1 LKTLLVLFLTLN
13 AVVRVNG
20 ETEAATPVA
29 TNSLSLDSIISEVL
43 TNNPSL
49 KAARASWEAM
59 LERIP
64 QASAWED
71 PRAGVDAT
79 VGRFVD
85 VPQNSFAD
93 QKFMAEQTLPI
104 SGKNRWRGRAASAEA
119 VDAYEQYHRRELD
132 TIANTRIAYY
142 RLANAYAQ
150 LDVNRKD
157 SALLRQFAEISR
169 VKYEAGTRSQAD
181 VLSAETEV
189 AKLDENA
196 SDFERA
202 ISEAQTQLNTL
213 MNRPPGTPFARP
225 VVTPPTMIPAFSLEK
240 LEGLAVSNRPEL
252 LMAEQQ
258 VRASQSRLEAARRE
272 WIPEPSVRAEA
283 DRYNGASQG
292 ISEFDLGFSI
302 NLPWFNRS
310 KYKAAIRENQKLVES
325 AEYQLAAIHAQTLGL
340 LRDQFQKLE
349 TFHHHTELT
358 HSKLLP
364 LAEQTVLSKRLSYEA
379 DKADFFELL
388 TAQQTVQEMESMYWE
403 HLADFEI
410 SLAELEALVG
420 TSLDSAITAN
430 EHQHHLK

>member
-1 LKTLLVLFLTLN
+1 MLLLTLGAAGRVHAGPEVSAPDVAN
-13 AVVRVNG
+13 A
-20 ETEAATPVA
+20 
-29 TNSLSLDSIISEVL
+29 LSPDSIISEVL
-43 TNNPSL
+43 SNNPSL
-49 KAARASWEAM
+49 KAAHANWEAM
-59 LERIP
+59 RERIP

-71 PRAGVDAT
+71 PRAGVDA
-79 VGRFVD
+79 VAGRFVE
-85 VPQNSFAD
+85 VPQNSFSD
-93 QKFMAEQTLPI
+93 QKFMVEQTLPL
-104 SGKNRWRGRAASAEA
+104 SGKNHLRGRAASAEA

-132 TIANTRIAYY
+132 IIAAARTAYY

-157 SALLRQFAEISR
+157 VALLQQFAEISR
-169 VKYEAGTRSQAD
+169 AKYEAGTRSQAD

-213 MNRPPGTPFARP
+213 MNRPPGNPFARP
-225 VVTPPTMIPAFSLEK
+225 ILTPPPAIPALSLEK
-240 LEGLAVSNRPEL
+240 LEGVALSNRPEL
-252 LMAEQQ
+252 LMAEQRLLAAQ
-258 VRASQSRLEAARRE
+258 ARLEAAHRE

-325 AEYQLAAIHAQTLGL
+325 AEYELASIHAQTLGL
-340 LRDQFQKLE
+340 LRDQFQKIE
-349 TFHHHTELT
+349 TFHHHSELS

-388 TAQQTVQEMESMYWE
+388 TAQQSVQEIESMYWE
-403 HLADFEI
+403 HLTDFEI
-410 SLAELEALVG
+410 SLADLEALVG
-420 TSLDSAITAN
+420 TSLDPAITAN